1 MHKRTWSPGKFSER
15 TPFRWI
21 SFPAKC
27 KIKRIHGGSMNKI
40 KIIIA
45 TVIAFLLIG
54 GLIIVWSAYQ
64 KSDLET
70 RVSVDIKDFSDENF
84 EQEVVEASKSF
95 PILVDF
101 YADWCIPCR
110 MLEPV
115 LEEVARDLKGKAI
128 IGKVNTDK
136 NLIGRKFGVSKI
148 PALFII
154 RDGEIKNAF
163 YGVVPKET
171 IIKALQDFG
180 A

>member
-1 MHKRTWSPGKFSER
+1 MKRSGV
-15 TPFRWI
+15 
-21 SFPAKC
+21 
-27 KIKRIHGGSMNKI
+27 
-40 KIIIA
+40 IIA

-54 GLIIVWSAYQ
+54 GLIIVWSAHQ
-64 KSDLET
+64 RSD
-70 RVSVDIKDFSDENF
+70 VDKQVASYLKDFSDENF
-84 EQEVVEASKSF
+84 EKEVVEASKSH

-101 YADWCIPCR
+101 YADWCFPCR
-110 MLEPV
+110 MMDPV
-115 LEEVARDLKGKAI
+115 LEEVARDLKGRAI

-148 PALFII
+148 PAVFII

-171 IIKALQDFG
+171 LVKALQEFG